1 VPPDD
6 HRAGLCETFHYCTM
20 HSATTTAAVTESAGL
35 PAELEQLVRGLALAD
50 GRRVGHPGHQVA
62 EAWVAEQLRQR
73 GLEPYQGEHY
83 ALPYVGGRTRF
94 TNFVGLIPGR
104 DQSLSPLLI
113 GAHYDSVIDAPCADD
128 NAASVALTLQVA
140 SRIRPGQLRH
150 DVVVALFDAEE
161 PPYFLTDSMGS
172 IRFYEDQRDRR
183 GFHAVIISDLIGHDV
198 GLRTLGD
205 DTPEAIRRLVC
216 VLGAESHP
224 ALPGVIE
231 TTPTPASVSAIAL
244 LNSYAPDLS
253 DHHIFRLH
261 HHPYLF
267 LSCGHWPHYHRATDT
282 PDRLNY
288 VKLAA
293 LTTWTTDLLH
303 KLDGTEL
310 PRCLSPDHKTDAF
323 EAASIARALPP
334 EVLALLGLATPR
346 TRADVDRFVG
356 HLFRET
362 FELGFV
368 D

>member
-1 VPPDD
+1 MPQNLAID
-6 HRAGLCETFHYCTM
+6 
-20 HSATTTAAVTESAGL
+20 AAL
-35 PAELEQLVRGLALAD
+35 PADLEQLVRALALPG
-50 GRRVGHPGHQVA
+50 GRRVGQPGHQVA
-62 EAWVAEQLRQR
+62 GAWVAEQLRQR
-73 GLEPYQGEHY
+73 GLEPYQGDSF
-83 ALPYVGGRTRF
+83 ALPYVGGRTGF
-94 TNFVGLIPGR
+94 TNYVGLIPGR

-128 NAASVALTLQVA
+128 NAASVALTLEVA
-140 SRIRPGQLRH
+140 SRIRPGQFRH

-198 GLRTLGD
+198 GFRTLGD
-205 DTPEAIRRLVC
+205 ATPEEIQRLVC

-231 TTPTPASVSAIAL
+231 TTPTPSNLSAIAL

-267 LSCGHWPHYHRATDT
+267 LSCGHWPHYHRPTDT

-293 LTTWTTDLLH
+293 LTTWTADLLR

-310 PRCLSPDHKTDAF
+310 PTCRSADCNTAAF
-323 EAASIARALPP
+323 EAASIVRALPP
-334 EVLALLGLATPR
+334 EVLAPLGLATPR
-346 TRADVDRFVG
+346 TRADVDKFVG

>member
-1 VPPDD
+1 
-6 HRAGLCETFHYCTM
+6 M
-20 HSATTTAAVTESAGL
+20 HITAVTESDRLA
-35 PAELEQLVRGLALAD
+35 ANLEQLVRGLALPQ
-50 GRRVGHPGHQVA
+50 GRRVGQPGHQVA
-62 EAWVAEQLRQR
+62 GAWVAEQLRQR
-73 GLEPYQGEHY
+73 GLEPYQGDTY
-83 ALPYVGGRTRF
+83 ALPYVGGRTSF
-94 TNFVGLIPGR
+94 TNYVGLIPGR

-128 NAASVALTLQVA
+128 NAASVALTLELA
-140 SRIRPGQLRH
+140 ARIRPGELRH

-198 GLRTLGD
+198 GLRALGD
-205 DTPEAIRRLVC
+205 RTPESIRRLVC

-224 ALPGVIE
+224 ALPRLIE
-231 TTPTPASVSAIAL
+231 TTPTPENVSAIAL

-267 LSCGHWPHYHRATDT
+267 LSCGHWPHYHRPTDT
-282 PDRLNY
+282 PDLLNY

-293 LTTWTTDLLH
+293 LTTWTTDLLG
-303 KLDGTEL
+303 KLDGADL
-310 PRCLSPDHKTDAF
+310 PPGGAVDHNTDAF

-334 EVLALLGLATPR
+334 EVLALLGLPTPQ
-346 TRADVDRFVG
+346 TRADVDKFVG
-356 HLFRET
+356 YLFRET